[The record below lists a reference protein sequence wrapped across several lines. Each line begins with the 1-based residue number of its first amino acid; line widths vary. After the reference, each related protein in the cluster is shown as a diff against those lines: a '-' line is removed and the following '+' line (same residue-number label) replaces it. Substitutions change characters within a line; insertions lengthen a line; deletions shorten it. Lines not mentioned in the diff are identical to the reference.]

1 MLFPGIVLRLFKK
14 KKKTAVKFSISVI
27 SHNHLSVAIL
37 MVILDVS
44 RFCIICMKFY
54 EYSCT
59 CFLVDTHAGVE
70 MLGHKGFNVH
80 L

>member
-1 MLFPGIVLRLFKK
+1 
-14 KKKTAVKFSISVI
+14 
-27 SHNHLSVAIL
+27 